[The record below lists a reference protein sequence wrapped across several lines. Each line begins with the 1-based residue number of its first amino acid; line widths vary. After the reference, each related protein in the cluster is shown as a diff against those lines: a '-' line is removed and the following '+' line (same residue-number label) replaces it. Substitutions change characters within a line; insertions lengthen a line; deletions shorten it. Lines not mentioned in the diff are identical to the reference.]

1 MEMSPYEQE
10 FLKLYNDM
18 LEGKITLHEFAQQI
32 EYLPQL
38 SNCFLEYWKN
48 KKILDKLYTIR

>member
-1 MEMSPYEQE
+1 MSPYEQE